1 KVSAKG
7 QVVLPARI
15 RKKYGIHPGG
25 KIQLLEYD
33 NLIYLIPPSEDP
45 VKEAKG
51 CLPPK
56 PLCRNSFSK
65 RDRGILKN
73 EPIVHF

>member
-1 KVSAKG
+1 METLKVSAKG

-56 PLCRNSFSK
+56 PSLSK
-65 RDRGILKN
+65 QLLEERQRDSKK
-73 EPIVHF
+73 